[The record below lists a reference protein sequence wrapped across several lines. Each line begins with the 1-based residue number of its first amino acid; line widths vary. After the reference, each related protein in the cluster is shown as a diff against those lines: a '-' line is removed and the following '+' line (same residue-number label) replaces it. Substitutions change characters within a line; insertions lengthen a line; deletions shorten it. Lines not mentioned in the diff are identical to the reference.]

1 MRPVKTQALCHL
13 WPFLLPYHGNAPFYS
28 QWEGHIG
35 RHSSTLPLSPL
46 HASQPGMPKAVAAAG
61 VAAAAGV
68 RRPLIPL
75 LGRCSLSTASL
86 VSQLRFE
93 LLSIGGPMTSSYRG
107 AS

>member
-1 MRPVKTQALCHL
+1 MLVRKGAATAD
-13 WPFLLPYHGNAPFYS
+13 
-28 QWEGHIG
+28 
-35 RHSSTLPLSPL
+35 
-46 HASQPGMPKAVAAAG
+46 AVVGA
-61 VAAAAGV
+61 AAAAGV

-75 LGRCSLSTASL
+75 LGRCSLSTVSL

>member
-1 MRPVKTQALCHL
+1 MAEVRRCSATAD
-13 WPFLLPYHGNAPFYS
+13 
-28 QWEGHIG
+28 
-35 RHSSTLPLSPL
+35 
-46 HASQPGMPKAVAAAG
+46 AAAR

-75 LGRCSLSTASL
+75 LRRSLSSALL

-93 LLSIGGPMTSSYRG
+93 LLSTGWPNTSSYFG